1 MTLSTSRVRCR
12 SNWIASGGAATAVE
26 MESTVDVSMGAGGH
40 AGCLSIP
47 SSPEEYIEQSL
58 KRVRLG
64 STPGE
69 LRLKQDWQ
77 QFRKRILVD
86 NAQSHCGPNPLEDE
100 VSWHATARDR
110 QSTTDDHHHHNVFH
124 DRSHLSLVGSNQAR
138 LRLYFRRD
146 YSQRHGQVLNAETM
160 IVVSLQFPKW
170 FPHHAPEVVRIVAV
184 DYIHGESVRTCPQD
198 YPFRMKF
205 RTTPESPA
213 TSQDKSVILLPWS
226 PLCSLTDVVNSIT
239 SAIATTAAEALSHID
254 SMEIGAKEI
263 VDKLLKRPPLA
274 TFLPSG
280 SQLSMTCEHQSS
292 SSHVTATAHSG
303 ETAHTGCES
312 RENVMTDAEIEYL
325 DNGLVD
331 RSHGLPPRDVVAAF
345 APNRFERGY
354 SKTKTARKALNPGNI
369 IAGQNECNAPIDT
382 MDNDF
387 MLLD

>member
-1 MTLSTSRVRCR
+1 MPLLFFPFEPGLRRLGEFSETTNRRLHDMELAPTAPKRYQKQNTMTLSTSRVRCR

-26 MESTVDVSMGAGGH
+26 MASTLDVSMAAGGH

-47 SSPEEYIEQSL
+47 SSAEEYIEQSL

-77 QFRKRILVD
+77 QFRKRVLVD
-86 NAQSHCGPNPLEDE
+86 NAQSHSGPNPLDGSTDE
-100 VSWHATARDR
+100 VSWHAPSLGGLSTA
-110 QSTTDDHHHHNVFH
+110 DDHHVFH

-138 LRLYFRRD
+138 FRLYFRRD

-184 DYIHGESVRTCPQD
+184 DYIHGESVRACPQD

-213 TSQDKSVILLPWS
+213 TSPDKSIILLPWS
-226 PLCSLTDVVNSIT
+226 PLCSLADVVNSIT

-254 SMEIGAKEI
+254 SLEIGAKEI
-263 VDKLLKRPPLA
+263 VDMVLKRPPLA
-274 TFLPSG
+274 TCLPSG
-280 SQLSMTCEHQSS
+280 SQPSKTCEHQSS
-292 SSHVTATAHSG
+292 SSHVTATDHSG
-303 ETAHTGCES
+303 ETAHTGCEA
-312 RENVMTDAEIEYL
+312 RENVMTDAEIAI
-325 DNGLVD
+325 
-331 RSHGLPPRDVVAAF
+331 VA
-345 APNRFERGY
+345 
-354 SKTKTARKALNPGNI
+354 
-369 IAGQNECNAPIDT
+369 
-382 MDNDF
+382 
-387 MLLD
+387 